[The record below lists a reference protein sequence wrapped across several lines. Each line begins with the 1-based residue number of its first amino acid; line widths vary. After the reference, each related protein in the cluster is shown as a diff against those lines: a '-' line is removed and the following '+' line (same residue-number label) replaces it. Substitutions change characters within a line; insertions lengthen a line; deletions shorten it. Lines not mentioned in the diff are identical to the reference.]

1 MLKAIYIGDKNVWEI
16 MRRQIRPAWD
26 WQSPV
31 LTIDDYRNALED
43 GRIKSPDVIVL
54 SPQFYTYNGRTGE
67 EDFASFVREAG
78 KTSLLTLLDF
88 WTDVRMKIDEDLTTD
103 TDEEAVYR
111 WINPR
116 SPLPD
121 LDKAIRE
128 YVMDSRSDPAVVS
141 KLIDFEFEGKRPK
154 GKDGRYGSPLCH
166 DDGLVFSDANGVHS
180 EKLDLGREVSS
191 GTGKIITVTSSKGG
205 SGKTTVAVAL
215 GQFLAAS
222 SRKASQDGT
231 FGGPLN
237 VCVVDL
243 SLHNPQIGEVIGTWA
258 PTMMKSVLAQEIN
271 RRTMVKAVVHDK
283 GTQCDF
289 LLAPKDPAATDL
301 VPTHRFG
308 EILSTLRRMYDVVV
322 VDTSVEYTSELLR
335 RFVYPMSDR
344 IVFVT
349 TLDRPSVAGLE
360 RWISLSGL
368 PSEAG
373 GAGVDLAKVSV
384 LINREQKNVKMTEC
398 EIEEHIRDGV
408 RKLHEDVGSDVPE
421 GERRAP
427 LVAGAIPE
435 LPNGILT
442 RCWNEWRS
450 WIAFKIPPFEKSV
463 WNFVNRIILNDMPH
477 VTDDVMTPVAEART
491 DTNANTGADDVDAV
505 FWEIVASFTVD
516 GEDEDPAA
524 AGTGTEGTEAV
535 VGTVGDGGSVADD
548 PSDGGSVVDGS
559 DEAGVEVAGLGGSD
573 SVDEDPDGSAGD
585 GGSGLD
591 AEDFDGSDAADHDA
605 SDTGAGEIVVEDS
618 TAVVE
623 DGPEDAG
630 MLEDDDPAAVEHDGS
645 VYGDSDSGD
654 GLAAGLGGD
663 PDGDDSSGSDG
674 VGSAASVDD
683 AGR

>member
-1 MLKAIYIGDKNVWEI
+1 MLKAIYIGDKNVWEF
-16 MRRQIRPAWD
+16 MRRQIRPTWD

-31 LTIDDYRNALED
+31 LTINDYRNALGD
-43 GRIKSPDVIVL
+43 GRIESPDVIVL

-67 EDFASFVREAG
+67 EDFVSFVREAG
-78 KTSLLTLLDF
+78 KTSFLTLLDF

-128 YVMDSRSDPAVVS
+128 YVTDGRSDPAVVS
-141 KLIDFEFEGKRPK
+141 KLIDSEFEGNRPK
-154 GKDGRYGSPLCH
+154 DEDGGHGSPLCQ
-166 DDGLVFSDANGVHS
+166 DDGPVFSDANGVHS
-180 EKLDLGREVSS
+180 EKLDLERKTSS
-191 GTGKIITVTSSKGG
+191 GAGKIITVTSFKGG

-301 VPTHRFG
+301 VPSCRFG
-308 EILSTLRRMYDVVV
+308 EILSTLRLMYDVVI
-322 VDTSVEYTSELLR
+322 VDTSVEYASELLR

-384 LINREQKNVKMTEC
+384 LINRGQKNVKMTKR

-408 RKLHEDVGSDVPE
+408 RELHEDVGSDVPE

-477 VTDDVMTPVAEART
+477 VTDDVMTPAAEART
-491 DTNANTGADDVDAV
+491 DTDANTGADDVDAV
-505 FWEIVASFTVD
+505 FWKIVASFTVD
-516 GEDEDPAA
+516 GEDEDPD
-524 AGTGTEGTEAV
+524 GTETAAVETKTE
-535 VGTVGDGGSVADD
+535 TVGDGGSVVDD
-548 PSDGGSVVDGS
+548 PSDGGSVADGPNK
-559 DEAGVEVAGLGGSD
+559 AGVEVAGLGGAD
-573 SVDEDPDGSAGD
+573 SVAEDPDGSAGD
-585 GGSGLD
+585 GLN
-591 AEDFDGSDAADHDA
+591 AEDSDGPDAADHNA
-605 SDTGAGEIVVEDS
+605 SGTGDGEIVVEN
-618 TAVVE
+618 
-623 DGPEDAG
+623 GPEDVG
-630 MLEDDDPAAVEHDGS
+630 TPEDDDPADVEHDGR
-645 VYGDSDSGD
+645 VYGEDVEGPVYSDSDSGD

-663 PDGDDSSGSDG
+663 PDGDDLSGSDG
-674 VGSAASVDD
+674 VGSASSADG